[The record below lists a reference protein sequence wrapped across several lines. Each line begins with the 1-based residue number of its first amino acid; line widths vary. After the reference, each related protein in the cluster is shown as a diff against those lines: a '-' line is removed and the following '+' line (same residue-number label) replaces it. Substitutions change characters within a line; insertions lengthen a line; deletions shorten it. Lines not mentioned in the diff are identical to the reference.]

1 MNLQVIR
8 NIEIRMC
15 WPDPDDV
22 CLQGGCI
29 YCPDGKWVP
38 LEEVHAYAD
47 RHRVAEPGRTAGVTS
62 RWDSYRYGSATWWWN
77 YPKRKLNVRR
87 ARAWS
92 GTPDDRQH
100 TGWEE
105 MQRAT

>member
-1 MNLQVIR
+1 MLPKVML

-22 CLQGGCI
+22 CLAGGCI
-29 YCPDGKWVP
+29 HCPDATWVP

-47 RHRVAEPGRTAGVTS
+47 RHRVATQGRHVVGS
-62 RWDSYRYGSATWWWN
+62 RWDGFRYGMTHWWWN

-92 GTPDDRQH
+92 GTPDDRQYA
-100 TGWEE
+100 GWEE